1 VKEENEMTG
10 FTEPAKEAWLNIPEE
25 TREKL
30 LSNVHCTT
38 CGEMTTIVKYDG
50 QIRSGDLLLDG
61 NCETCG
67 DDVTRLIE
75 T

>member
-1 VKEENEMTG
+1 MADFSKA
-10 FTEPAKEAWLNIPEE
+10 AKQAWLDIPEE

-38 CGEMTTIVKYDG
+38 CGEMTTIVEYDG

-61 NCETCG
+61 TCETCG
-67 DDVTRLIE
+67 GDVTRLIE